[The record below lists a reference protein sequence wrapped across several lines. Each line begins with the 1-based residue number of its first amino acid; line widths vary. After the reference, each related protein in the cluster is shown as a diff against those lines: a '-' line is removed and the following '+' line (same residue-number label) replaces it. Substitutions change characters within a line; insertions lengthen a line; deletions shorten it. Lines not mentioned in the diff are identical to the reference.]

1 MKVNRKLILSIVLT
15 TIMMG
20 TESNQVFLKTS
31 VEALHQQQLKV
42 ADITNNTPKTTYPR
56 NV

>member
-20 TESNQVFLKTS
+20 TGFNQVFLKTS
-31 VEALHQQQLKV
+31 VER
-42 ADITNNTPKTTYPR
+42 TSPTTIEGRGYY
-56 NV
+56 

>member
-20 TESNQVFLKTS
+20 TGSNQVFLKTS